1 MPVRKQEYAPRG
13 ADTDAH
19 RASCDARLGV
29 KADSWSNVATYFY
42 VVASVGA
49 RCESTGFLFSGV
61 SMDLQESIEREIT
74 EEADKLALRYHA
86 YHNALHAEHVRQAKR
101 VKSPPTK
108 IIKQPAY
115 WAVDRKFN
123 PFYVRKHRAAIAHS
137 IAQKILTKS
146 YLPNPPFEKE
156 IAKSG
161 GGTRNISVFQ
171 IPDAAVSRMIYKQLL
186 RKNRHRFSGYSYA
199 YRDDRNAHFAIQDI
213 AIDLAQHSRM
223 FVAEFDFSK
232 FFDSVN
238 HGYLYA
244 QFDQN
249 GFSISPRECEIISAF
264 LRHRSAGIPQ
274 GTSISLF
281 LANLVCWRLDKDLQ
295 DAGLRFARYADDTLI
310 WSPEY
315 ERVSRAVRII
325 GEFSSSTGIQINQ
338 QKSKGVRILCPQQMP
353 AELAQRTTSVDFLG
367 YSISVDRVSIKDSSV
382 KKIKRQINYILYKHL
397 IQPLRGA
404 RLRGLVIPSAKGD
417 PALLSALM
425 EIRRFL
431 YGNLSDDFLRRYLAG
446 SSGRIFYKGVMSFY
460 PLISDKDQMRE
471 LDGWLISQVQKTVTL
486 RKKLLM
492 AWRYNRSHLFPF
504 NVARSE
510 IPKAFRERR
519 IDNRSLLAIPSF
531 VVVYL
536 ALRKSISENGFLELL
551 AKKYKDD

>member
-1 MPVRKQEYAPRG
+1 
-13 ADTDAH
+13 
-19 RASCDARLGV
+19 
-29 KADSWSNVATYFY
+29 
-42 VVASVGA
+42 
-49 RCESTGFLFSGV
+49 
-61 SMDLQESIEREIT
+61 MDLQESIEREIT

-86 YHNALHAEHVRQAKR
+86 YHNALHAEHVRQKKR
-101 VKSPPTK
+101 LATPPPK
-108 IIKQPAY
+108 IIRQPAY

-123 PFYVRKHRAAIAHS
+123 PFYVKKHKSAIAHS
-137 IAQKILTKS
+137 IAKKIIEKS
-146 YLPNPPFEKE
+146 YIPNPPYEKD

-161 GGTRNISVFQ
+161 GGSRSISVFQ
-171 IPDAAVSRMIYKQLL
+171 IPDAAVSRLIYKQLL

-213 AIDLAQHSRM
+213 AVDLSQHSRM

-232 FFDSVN
+232 FFDSVD
-238 HGYLYA
+238 HSYLFS
-244 QFDQN
+244 QFNYN
-249 GFSISPRECEIISAF
+249 GFSISPREREIIQAF
-264 LRHRSAGIPQ
+264 LSHRPAGIPQ

-281 LANLVCWRLDKDLQ
+281 LANLVCWRLDKDLETS
-295 DAGLRFARYADDTLI
+295 GLRFARYADDTLI

-315 ERVSRAVRII
+315 DRVSRAVRII
-325 GEFSSSTGIQINQ
+325 GEFSRSTGIQINQ
-338 QKSKGVRILCPQQMP
+338 KKSKGVRILCPPQMP
-353 AELAQRTTSVDFLG
+353 AEFAQRTDSVDFLG
-367 YSISVDRVSIKDSSV
+367 YSIAVDRVSIKATSV
-382 KKIKRQINYILYKHL
+382 KKIKKQINYILYKHM

-404 RLRGLVIPSAKGD
+404 KLRGLVIPSSKGD

-471 LDGWLISQVQKTVTL
+471 LDGWLVSQVQKSVNL

-510 IPKAFRERR
+510 IPKAFRDKK
-519 IDNRSLLAIPSF
+519 IDDRSLLAIPSF